1 MTKIS
6 INLKS
11 KIVAEHLVEYLN
23 NIFGKVCIYGYIPDC
38 DYLITEE
45 NMDTYNLPLDNLV
58 ILININHTNNHQ
70 HQQDKTSLLYY
81 PFNIS
86 QLVNLVN
93 ILINRR
99 QNVITLK
106 HLQLIYSFNTGQ
118 IKNEVKNLSVKLTDK
133 ETLLLQS
140 LFNVYPQAISKA
152 ELLKKIWYIENSEI
166 ETFTLE
172 SHISFLRKKL
182 ANYFPEVSIIKEPK
196 GYRLAINDE

>member
-11 KIVAEHLVEYLN
+11 KVVAEYLVEYLN
-23 NIFGKVCIYGYIPDC
+23 TIFGNICVYGYIPEC

-45 NMDTYNLPLDNLV
+45 NMDTYNLSRDNLV
-58 ILININHTNNHQ
+58 ILVNINNNQ
-70 HQQDKTSLLYY
+70 RNQQKQGMLLYC

-93 ILINRR
+93 ILINRM
-99 QNVITLK
+99 QNIVTIK

-118 IKNEVKNLSVKLTDK
+118 LKNDSKNISVKLTDK

-140 LFNVYPQAISKA
+140 LFNAYPEEISKA

-182 ANYFPEVSIIKEPK
+182 ANNFSEVTIIKEPT
-196 GYRLAINDE
+196 GYRLEINNN